1 MPQIVP
7 IYLTEAKALVGKWHR
22 HNRPPLSGLFAVGV
36 EDGEQM
42 VGVAIVGRCVARGL
56 DGRFTC
62 EITRVAT
69 QGAYNACSQLYG
81 ACSRAAK
88 ALGYR
93 TIYTYTLASEP
104 GCSLRAAGFER
115 DAELAARPTW
125 NCKARSRVQTD
136 LFGEATRPPEA
147 KVRWKRR
154 LAANVE

>member
-1 MPQIVP
+1 MPEVAP
-7 IYLTEAKALVGKWHR
+7 IFLTEARRLVGQWHR
-22 HNRPPLSGLFAVGV
+22 HNRPPVSGLFAVCV
-36 EDGEQM
+36 EEAGEI

-93 TIYTYTLASEP
+93 TIYTYTLASET
-104 GCSLRAAGFER
+104 GASLRAAGFER
-115 DAELAARPTW
+115 EKELPARETW
-125 NCKARSRVQTD
+125 SCKARQRVQTD
-136 LFGEATRPPEA
+136 LFGEATRPAEA
-147 KVRWKRR
+147 KVRWIRR
-154 LAANVE
+154 LSAPK